1 MWRGGTTEALR
12 GVITLKGLQWPQRFQ
27 WTQWFS
33 GRAEADVL
41 AVELY
46 GLMEEEVAIVEGRLN
61 HE

>member
-1 MWRGGTTEALR
+1 
-12 GVITLKGLQWPQRFQ
+12 VITLKGLQLRQRVQ

-46 GLMEEEVAIVEGRLN
+46 GLMEEEITIVEGRLN
-61 HE
+61 YE